1 MSLCK
6 GIFFAPIA
14 AKIHKKCFG
23 KGWSEEDFQKLLALP
38 TSRLWMTEEGLLLCS
53 EVADEM
59 EILTICVL
67 PEFRRQHIAQDLLHE
82 LFEYAKGQKVKRIFL
97 EVAEDNEAAQKLY
110 SGAGFKQTG
119 RREGYYARKDKNVDA
134 LCLTKQLKK

>member
-14 AKIHKKCFG
+14 AKIHGACFE
-23 KGWSEEDFQKLLALP
+23 KGWNEEEFTKLLALP
-38 TSRLWMTEEGLLLCS
+38 TTRLWMTEEGFLLCS

-67 PEFRRQHIAQDLLHE
+67 PEFRRQHIAQDLLFE
-82 LFEYAKGQKVKRIFL
+82 LFRYAKAQKIKQIFL

-110 SGAGFKQTG
+110 SASGFKQTG
-119 RREGYYARKDKNVDA
+119 VREGYYVRKNGAVDA
-134 LCLTKQLKK
+134 LCLTKKI

>member
-14 AKIHKKCFG
+14 AKIHSLCFD
-23 KGWSEEDFQKLLALP
+23 KGWSEEEFQKLLALP
-38 TSRLWMTEEGLLLCS
+38 TSRLWMSGEGLLFCG

-67 PEFRRQHIAQDLLHE
+67 PEFRRQYVAKDLLGE
-82 LFEYAKGQKVKRIFL
+82 LFDYAKAHKIKRIFL
-97 EVAEDNEAAQKLY
+97 EVAEDNIPAQKLY
-110 SGAGFKQTG
+110 FGVGFKQTG

-134 LCLTKQLKK
+134 LCLTKKI

>member
-14 AKIHKKCFG
+14 AKIHQACFEH
-23 KGWSEEDFQKLLALP
+23 GWSEKEFVKLLALP
-38 TSRLWMTEEGLLLCS
+38 TTRLWMTEEGFLLCS

-67 PEFRRQHIAQDLLHE
+67 PEFRRQHVGQDLLHE
-82 LFEYAKGQKVKRIFL
+82 LFQYAKSQKDKQIFL
-97 EVAEDNEAAQKLY
+97 EVAEDNIPAQKLY
-110 SGAGFKQTG
+110 LKVGFVQTG
-119 RREGYYARKDKNVDA
+119 KRVGYYKRKNGAVDA
-134 LCLTKQLKK
+134 LCLTKKI

>member
-6 GIFFAPIA
+6 GIFFAPVA
-14 AKIHKKCFG
+14 AKIHKACFER
-23 KGWSEEDFQKLLALP
+23 GWSEKEFQKLLALP

-82 LFEYAKGQKVKRIFL
+82 LFDYAKTQKIKQIFL

-110 SGAGFKQTG
+110 LGTGFQQSGK
-119 RREGYYARKDKNVDA
+119 REKYYPRKNGAVDA
-134 LCLTKQLKK
+134 LCFTKKI

>member
-14 AKIHKKCFG
+14 AKIHHKCFD
-23 KGWSEEDFQKLLALP
+23 KGWSEKEFQKLLALP
-38 TSRLWMTEEGLLLCS
+38 TSRLWMTEEGFLLCS

-67 PEFRRQHIAQDLLHE
+67 PEFRRQHIAQDLLFE
-82 LFEYAKGQKVKRIFL
+82 LFQYAKAQKVKRIFL

-110 SGAGFKQTG
+110 QASGFKQTG
-119 RREGYYARKDKNVDA
+119 RREGYYVRKSGVVDA
-134 LCLTKQLKK
+134 LCLTKKI

>member
-14 AKIHKKCFG
+14 AKIHRQCFE
-23 KGWSEEDFQKLLALP
+23 KGWSEEEFQKLLTLP
-38 TSRLWMTEEGLLLCS
+38 TSRLWMSEEGFLLCS
-53 EVADEM
+53 EVAGEM

-67 PEFRRQHIAQDLLHE
+67 PEFRRQHIAQDLLRE
-82 LFEYAKGQKVKRIFL
+82 LTSYAKDQGIKQIFL

-110 SGAGFKQTG
+110 LSAGFTQTG
-119 RREGYYARKDKNVDA
+119 RREKYYARKNGAVDA
-134 LCLTKQLKK
+134 LCFTKKI

>member
-6 GIFFAPIA
+6 GVFFAPIA
-14 AKIHKKCFG
+14 AKIHCKCFD
-23 KGWSEEDFQKLLALP
+23 KGWSEEEFSKLLALP
-38 TSRLWMTEEGLLLCS
+38 TSRLWMTEEGFLLCS

-67 PEFRRQHIAQDLLHE
+67 PEFRRQHIAQDLLFE
-82 LFEYAKGQKVKRIFL
+82 LFRYAKGQKVKRIFL

-110 SGAGFKQTG
+110 QASGFKQTG
-119 RREGYYARKDKNVDA
+119 RREGYYVRKDGAVDA
-134 LCLTKQLKK
+134 LCLTKKV

>member
-6 GIFFAPIA
+6 GILFAPIA
-14 AKIHKKCFG
+14 AKIHKKCFDR
-23 KGWSEEDFQKLLALP
+23 GWSEKEFQRLLALP

-53 EVADEM
+53 EVAGEM

-67 PEFRRQHIAQDLLHE
+67 PEFRRQHAAQDLLHE
-82 LFEYAKGQKVKRIFL
+82 LFQYAKAQKIKQIFL

-110 SGAGFKQTG
+110 FKVGFKQIN
-119 RREGYYARKDKNVDA
+119 RRTGYYQRTQGTVDA
-134 LCLTKQLKK
+134 LCLAKKI

>member
-14 AKIHKKCFG
+14 AKIHAKCFE
-23 KGWSEEDFQKLLALP
+23 KGWSEEEFKKLFALP
-38 TSRLWMTEEGLLLCS
+38 TSRLWMTEEGMLLCS

-59 EILTICVL
+59 EILTVCVL
-67 PEFRRQHIAQDLLHE
+67 PEFRRQHIAQDLLYE
-82 LFEYAKGQKVKRIFL
+82 LFCYAKNQKIKKIFL

-110 SGAGFKQTG
+110 LSTGFKQTG
-119 RREGYYARKDKNVDA
+119 RREGYYARKKAPPVDA
-134 LCLTKQLKK
+134 LCLTKKI